1 MNHSSPDDDRPAADD
16 RSGDRSANDDR
27 PASNDRSANDD
38 RRARLRDIDA
48 SLDRLRADLTPPPA
62 DAGDNIDSGQYL
74 AARQEL
80 EGQIELLEYE
90 RERLR
95 SELGLS

>member
-1 MNHSSPDDDRPAADD
+1 MNQSGTNQSGMDEPDD
-16 RSGDRSANDDR
+16 G
-27 PASNDRSANDD
+27 

-48 SLDRLRADLTPPPA
+48 SLDRLRADITPPPA
-62 DAGDNIDSGQYL
+62 DAGDTGDAGQYL
-74 AARQEL
+74 AAREEL

-95 SELGLS
+95 AELGIS

>member
-1 MNHSSPDDDRPAADD
+1 MDQSDADRNGTGQNDMSQPDED
-16 RSGDRSANDDR
+16 S
-27 PASNDRSANDD
+27 
-38 RRARLRDIDA
+38 RRARLRDIDE

-62 DAGDNIDSGQYL
+62 DAGDNVDSGQYL
-74 AARQEL
+74 AAREEL

-95 SELGLS
+95 TDLENS

>member
-1 MNHSSPDDDRPAADD
+1 MNQSSPDDDRPAGDD
-16 RSGDRSANDDR
+16 RSADDDR
-27 PASNDRSANDD
+27 L
-38 RRARLRDIDA
+38 ARLRDIDA
-48 SLDRLRADLTPPPA
+48 SLDRLRADITPPPA

-95 SELGLS
+95 GELGLS